1 MPEWVIEGSAIH
13 GIDDFYAQLNRL
25 LMAGEDWELG
35 PSLDALND
43 VLWGGIGAMQGQ
55 QRVRFVWRDHAA
67 SRRALGR
74 QATEEWLR
82 SKAAQPQ
89 TFNAQAIHGQLR
101 ELRAGTGP
109 SYFDL
114 ILQVFADHSNVELVL
129 S

>member
-1 MPEWVIEGSAIH
+1 MH

-55 QRVRFVWRDHAA
+55 QSVRFVWRDHAA

-74 QATEEWLR
+74 QATEEWLL

-89 TFNAQAIHGQLR
+89 TFNAQAIQRQLE
-101 ELRAGTGP
+101 ELRSGTGP
-109 SYFDL
+109 SYFER
-114 ILQVFADHSNVELVL
+114 ILQVFADHPNVELVL